1 MHRSSLF
8 CLSSICSIFRFVNN
22 NLPEKVKI
30 PRYIF
35 TFARQHYACKQESGR
50 EATGM
55 KESRNQNKT
64 KNQENTNQEQNQNG
78 NQNNQNRNNR

>member
-1 MHRSSLF
+1 MLYLPVCQQQFAKISRKSAVYFYFPPSTL
-8 CLSSICSIFRFVNN
+8 CLQAKKN
-22 NLPEKVKI
+22 
-30 PRYIF
+30 
-35 TFARQHYACKQESGR
+35 GR

>member
-1 MHRSSLF
+1 MLY
-8 CLSSICSIFRFVNN
+8 
-22 NLPEKVKI
+22 LPVCQQQFVKI
-30 PRYIF
+30 SRKSAVYFYFPSS
-35 TFARQHYACKQESGR
+35 TLCLQAKNGR

-64 KNQENTNQEQNQNG
+64 KNQENTNQDQNQNG